1 MNNKEEYLP
10 DINEDE
16 NRTLPK
22 SQSAALLRNQQD
34 STKKI
39 RLPSQL
45 EFDKSKQEQN
55 FFSNRISQMGKSKQV
70 NI

>member
-22 SQSAALLRNQQD
+22 SQSAALLRNQ
-34 STKKI
+34 
-39 RLPSQL
+39 
-45 EFDKSKQEQN
+45 
-55 FFSNRISQMGKSKQV
+55 
-70 NI
+70 